1 MTVLATQAKRVP
13 EEMFIIAAR
22 AVLAQVTEANLASGL
37 IYRPAGSILDASLHT
52 AGRIAEY
59 ILDHGLASVPRPD
72 HIDAHVRARA
82 YRPVH
87 PAQV

>member
-1 MTVLATQAKRVP
+1 VTVLATQAKRVP

-72 HIDAHVRARA
+72 PSVGTKDHQLSQRIVGLLR
-82 YRPVH
+82 
-87 PAQV
+87 